1 MTQPLTAEAKAQLIL
16 EQAET
21 DHACRMPQNFRAV
34 AIRAILAA
42 LANLPTTASKPDGR
56 RRPVLIANGKPIP
69 EAARVACLELMGRDL
84 FKFADLVRVLVDN
97 GVGED
102 NSGAQK
108 LAERLLQQYRRRG
121 LVVSAGS
128 HGYWQAAQAGDASDD
143 EKTIS
148 LDHGNGSVEADL
160 LRTALIEA
168 ASNFHLIAL
177 HGDMYSMHRDARAG
191 RDRVL
196 NALVTAA

>member
-21 DHACRMPQNFRAV
+21 DHACRIPRNFRAV
-34 AIRAILAA
+34 AIKAIVAA
-42 LANLPTTASKPDGR
+42 LANLPTIARKPDGR
-56 RRPVLIANGKPIP
+56 RRPVLIANGQPIP
-69 EAARVACLELMGRDL
+69 DAARAACLEVMGRDL
-84 FKFADLVRVLVDN
+84 FKFADLVRVLIDN

-102 NSGAQK
+102 NAGAQK
-108 LAERLLQQYRRRG
+108 LAERLLLQYRRRG

-128 HGYWQAAQAGDASDD
+128 HGYWQAAQSEEASDAAT
-143 EKTIS
+143 TIS
-148 LDHGNGSVEADL
+148 QDQNIASAEADL

-177 HGDMYSMHRDARAG
+177 HGDMHSMHQDAKAG